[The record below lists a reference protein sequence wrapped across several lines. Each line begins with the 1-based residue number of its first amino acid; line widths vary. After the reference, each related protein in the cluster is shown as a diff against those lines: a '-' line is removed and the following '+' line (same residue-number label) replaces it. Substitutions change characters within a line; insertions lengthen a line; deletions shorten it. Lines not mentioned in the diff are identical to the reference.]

1 MDTGK
6 ARGGNTDDAVGGLA
20 DNGNKRAIIHC
31 EICKNRN
38 TTAPATQ
45 FCLKCRLYLC
55 HGCNEQ
61 HDTVWSADGNH
72 ATVNLECDD
81 DNGRSKHGDVSLKGE
96 DDNNK
101 GNHGDVSLEGEDDN
115 NKGNHVDV
123 SVQGEDDN
131 VCSNHGDVSQEGED
145 DNGCSKHGDV
155 SHECEDDN
163 GRSKH
168 GGVYLESDDDNNRS
182 KHGDVSLKG
191 KNGNGRSNYGNV
203 QGREPIDLKG
213 IDRCETHNR
222 VFVYYCEN
230 HKAFCCEDCHF
241 HEHKLCKDVN
251 KITDRADDNDVVDNL
266 LVARLVNTISLAH
279 DIVKNCEEKSNGF
292 KQEKQELLKH
302 FDRQKLEFINLLD
315 EARERLEQEIDENL
329 SADKDRL
336 NNIRSDAETVSA
348 NLEQV
353 LQLSEQVNKHG
364 SGVEKVVL
372 NFVGHLKSKVA
383 EQKFEHIYEN
393 EYTSER
399 ILKWNDNVIQM
410 LQTHDPLVSVQ
421 EERVKVMFTQ
431 KANIN
436 AFIFVR
442 NILKCYSHH

>member
-1 MDTGK
+1 MDAEK
-6 ARGGNTDDAVGGLA
+6 ATVGNNNDAVGGLA
-20 DNGNKRAIIHC
+20 ETGNKSAIIHC

-55 HGCNEQ
+55 HGCDQQ
-61 HDTVWSADGNH
+61 HENVWGADGNH
-72 ATVNLECDD
+72 ETVNLEGGD
-81 DNGRSKHGDVSLKGE
+81 DNGMRKY
-96 DDNNK
+96 
-101 GNHGDVSLEGEDDN
+101 GDVSLEGEDDN
-115 NKGNHVDV
+115 N
-123 SVQGEDDN
+123 
-131 VCSNHGDVSQEGED
+131 CSKHGDVSLEGQDDNSKGSHGDVSLEGED

-155 SHECEDDN
+155 SLEGQDDN
-163 GRSKH
+163 GMSKH
-168 GGVYLESDDDNNRS
+168 GGVNLESDDDNNS
-182 KHGDVSLKG
+182 SNHGDVSLKG
-191 KNGNGRSNYGNV
+191 ENGNGMSNYGNV

-241 HEHKLCKDVN
+241 HEHKVCNDVH
-251 KITDRADDNDVVDNL
+251 KITDRADEHGVVDNL

-302 FDRQKLEFINLLD
+302 FDRQKLEIIKLLD

-329 SADKDRL
+329 SANKDRL
-336 NNIRSDAETVSA
+336 NNTRSDAETVSE

-353 LQLSEQVNKHG
+353 LQLSKQVNKHG

-393 EYTSER
+393 EYTSES

-442 NILKCYSHH
+442 NISKCYFHH